1 MSADLSPAEFARLAE
16 IVRGD
21 SAIVLETG
29 KEYLV
34 TSRLGSLIRREG
46 LASFGE
52 LIARIDAPG
61 GRRLRLAVI
70 DAMTTNETS
79 FFRDGHPWETLRTQ
93 LLPALFE
100 ARQSTRRVV
109 IWCAAAS
116 TGQEPYSLAMT
127 LREHFADVL
136 AEIDVKIVATD
147 LSPSAYARAE
157 AGRFSQLEV
166 NRGLPAMLLA
176 KYFTR
181 AGTEWRISDSV
192 RELVEFRTGNLID
205 ALDWARMPT
214 FDAVFMR
221 NVLIYF
227 DAATKAEIFE
237 RVRGRLRPDG
247 FLMLGSAE
255 TNLGTN
261 AFDRVQLGRTTVF
274 VPNQLVNPEP
284 RASAFPARARIPA
297 LGN

>member
-1 MSADLSPAEFARLAE
+1 MSADLSTAEFARLAE
-16 IVRGD
+16 IVRHD
-21 SAIVLETG
+21 SAIGLESG

-34 TSRLGSLIRREG
+34 TSRLGPLLRRQG
-46 LASFGE
+46 LGSYDE
-52 LIARIDAPG
+52 LISRIESPG
-61 GRRLRLAVI
+61 GRELRMNVV

-100 ARQSTRRVV
+100 ARRSTGRVA

-116 TGQEPYSLAMT
+116 TGQEPYSLAML

-136 AEIDVKIVATD
+136 ATIDVKIVATD

-176 KYFTR
+176 KYFSR
-181 AGTEWRISDSV
+181 AGTEWVISDSI

-205 ALDWARMPT
+205 PVDWARMPT

-227 DAATKAEIFE
+227 DAATKADIIH
-237 RVRGRLRPDG
+237 RLRGRLRPDG

-255 TNLGTN
+255 TSLGTS
-261 AFDRVQLGRTTVF
+261 AFDRVQMGRTTVF
-274 VPNQLVNPEP
+274 VPDRPDDAEP
-284 RASAFPARARIPA
+284 SAAGFKAPAPIPA
-297 LGN
+297 LKH